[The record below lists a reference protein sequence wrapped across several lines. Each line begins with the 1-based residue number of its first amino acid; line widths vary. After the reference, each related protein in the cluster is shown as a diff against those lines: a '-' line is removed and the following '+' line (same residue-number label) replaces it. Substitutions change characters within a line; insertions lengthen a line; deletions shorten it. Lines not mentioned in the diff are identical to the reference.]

1 MVRKGMSRIAVAL
14 MLVVLRGGSRA
25 LLRSG
30 GLSLSTGRATFAS
43 SGVRMME
50 RISSEGVSLD
60 TTLVSTNPA
69 LVLSHLKARRSDES
83 IVAHVSTIGSLRTE
97 RNALI
102 VEGDAAKNTRKSLSL
117 LIGQSMKDGKEE
129 QVQALKLQVEQ
140 ASAASAAADEKLAKI
155 DADINAI
162 FSIMP
167 NLLDDR

>member
-1 MVRKGMSRIAVAL
+1 MSRIAVAL

-30 GLSLSTGRATFAS
+30 GLSLSTGRSRFAS
-43 SGVRMME
+43 SGVRLME

-60 TTLVSTNPA
+60 TTVVSTNPA
-69 LVLSHLKARRSDES
+69 LVLSHLKARRSGES

-102 VEGDAAKNTRKSLSL
+102 VEGDAAKSTRKSLSL
-117 LIGQSMKDGKEE
+117 LIGQSMKEGKEE